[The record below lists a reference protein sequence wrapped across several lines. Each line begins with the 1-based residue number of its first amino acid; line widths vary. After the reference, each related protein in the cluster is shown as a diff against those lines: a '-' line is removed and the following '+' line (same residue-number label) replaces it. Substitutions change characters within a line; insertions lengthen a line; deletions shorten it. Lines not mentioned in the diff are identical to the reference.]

1 MVGIGCQLD
10 RLWNR
15 HGDKPLG
22 MLGSA
27 YLEWLLEVGKT
38 TVHMVG
44 ILPMDWGP
52 GLNEKEQSS

>member
-1 MVGIGCQLD
+1 MVVGIGCQLD

-38 TVHMVG
+38 YPTHG
-44 ILPMDWGP
+44 WHLPMDWGP
-52 GLNEKEQSS
+52 GLN

>member
-22 MLGSA
+22 MSGSA
-27 YLEWLLEVGKT
+27 YLEWLLEVGKPT
-38 TVHMVG
+38 LHMVG
-44 ILPMDWGP
+44 IFPWTGVLG
-52 GLNEKEQSS
+52 